1 MKARPP
7 DRRPPP
13 RARTRPQRALA
24 TRALAPFLFGA
35 ALVLA
40 AARAS
45 AAGELPVVSLS
56 INGHKIVA
64 EVTTTPEQRA
74 TGLMHR
80 FSLRPDHG
88 MLFVFERAEPQAF
101 WMKNTFI
108 PLSIAFIG
116 ADGRI
121 LNIDDMAPQDE
132 RLHWS
137 KGPALHAL
145 EMRKGWFA
153 ERGIRPGD
161 AVAGLPPAKR

>member
-1 MKARPP
+1 MKST
-7 DRRPPP
+7 
-13 RARTRPQRALA
+13 RTRS
-24 TRALAPFLFGA
+24 A
-35 ALVLA
+35 ARHGRA
-40 AARAS
+40 AAVIACLAFAAAMAS
-45 AAGELPVVSLS
+45 ATSGPVRAAGELPVVALT
-56 INGHKIVA
+56 INGQKIAA
-64 EVTTTPEQRA
+64 EVATTPEQRA

-116 ADGRI
+116 PDGRI
-121 LNIDDMAPQDE
+121 VNVDDMAPQDE

-137 KGPALHAL
+137 KAPALYAL

-153 ERGIRPGD
+153 ERGIKAGD
-161 AVAGLPPAKR
+161 AVVGMPVPKR